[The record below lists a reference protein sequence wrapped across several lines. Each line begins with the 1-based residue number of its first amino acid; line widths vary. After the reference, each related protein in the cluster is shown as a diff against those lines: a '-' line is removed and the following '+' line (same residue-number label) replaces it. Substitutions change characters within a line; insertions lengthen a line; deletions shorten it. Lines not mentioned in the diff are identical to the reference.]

1 LFTLVSTNKQE
12 ISMGELGNRIRQVLA
27 EKGMSQA
34 ELSRA
39 VVVKQ
44 QTISYICSVDSPA
57 STSRYATK
65 IAGALGVNPMWL
77 QTGQGDKHDPV
88 VRIEY
93 GGVELSLKRVPLLR
107 SINDPSHSV
116 SLMTDA
122 KVSDGAFALEI
133 KDESMAPMFKP
144 GDRVVIDLATQP
156 EPGDF
161 VLAKHA
167 GQTLF
172 RRYRCRGTDAFE
184 LAPMNA
190 DWSPVLA
197 DPTSASIV
205 GVMVEHRSYR
215 RSRG

>member
-1 LFTLVSTNKQE
+1 MVSTNKQVN
-12 ISMGELGNRIRQVLA
+12 SMGELGKRIRQVLA

-34 ELSRA
+34 ELARS
-39 VVVKQ
+39 VGVKQ
-44 QTISYICSVDSPA
+44 QTISYICSPDSPA

-93 GGVELSLKRVPLLR
+93 GGVELSLKRVPLL
-107 SINDPSHSV
+107 NSV
-116 SLMTDA
+116 DDRNSTVNLMTDA
-122 KVSDGAFALEI
+122 KVSDGAFAIEI
-133 KDESMAPMFKP
+133 KDGSMSPMFKA
-144 GDRVVIDLATQP
+144 GDRIVIDIATHP

-161 VLAKHA
+161 VIAKHG

-172 RRYRCRGTDAFE
+172 RKYRCRGSSEFE
-184 LAPMNA
+184 LAPLNA
-190 DWSPVLA
+190 DWSPVLV
-197 DPTSASIV
+197 DTSTAKIL

-215 RSRG
+215 QAR